1 MRVIGW
7 FRLKFTYHASVSC
20 PGRTS
25 THIRQRISFVQPTE
39 GRYDAKM
46 KTFIPYIGYTRSDFL
61 EHQTNYLQTGGS
73 GESLLDS

>member
-1 MRVIGW
+1 MQGAPR
-7 FRLKFTYHASVSC
+7 
-20 PGRTS
+20 
-25 THIRQRISFVQPTE
+25 HIRQRISFVQPTE
-39 GRYDAKM
+39 RRYDAKM